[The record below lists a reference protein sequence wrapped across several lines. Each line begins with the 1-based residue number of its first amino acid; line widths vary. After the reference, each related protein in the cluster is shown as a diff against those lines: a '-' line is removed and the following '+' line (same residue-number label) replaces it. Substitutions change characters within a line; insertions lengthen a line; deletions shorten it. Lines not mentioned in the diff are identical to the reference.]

1 LARQDEQGKRPD
13 DRLVKGAGAVDGDA
27 WERVARS
34 QAYWGVLSHER
45 FKSERLDDA
54 ARSEFW
60 ASGEQYVDRI
70 IDYMRQKV
78 LGDFSPSIS
87 LDFGCGVGRL
97 LYPLSKVSQR
107 AIGVDI
113 SPTMLEYA
121 RANLEEQGVANCL
134 LVRSI
139 EDPAVQSQPYDF
151 VHSALVFQHI
161 RPSDGYRILRQL
173 VSRLESSGFGAL
185 HFRCRASFSFGQI
198 PRYVRARSRMLGR
211 VAAVLRRKPQAA
223 AFIEIHEYDVG
234 RILAV
239 LHSEG
244 VHEVAALTSI
254 DQGRNVTFFFRKTP

>member
-1 LARQDEQGKRPD
+1 LARQDEQGKHAD
-13 DRLVKGAGAVDGDA
+13 ERLVEGAGRVDGEA

-45 FKSERLDDA
+45 FRSERLDEA
-54 ARSEFW
+54 AKSEFW

-78 LGDFSPSIS
+78 SGDFSPSVS

-97 LYPLSKVSQR
+97 LYPLSKVSHR

-113 SPTMLEYA
+113 SPTMLEYT
-121 RANLEEQGVANCL
+121 RANLEERGVATYL
-134 LVRSI
+134 LARSI

-173 VSRLESSGFGAL
+173 LSRLESGGFGAL
-185 HFRCRASFSFGQI
+185 HFRCRASFSLGQVA
-198 PRYVRARSRMLGR
+198 RYVRARSRMLGR
-211 VAAVLRRKPQAA
+211 LAAVLRRKPQAA
-223 AFIEIHEYDVG
+223 AFIEVHEYDVG
-234 RILAV
+234 QILVV

-244 VHEVAALTSI
+244 IHEVAALTSI
-254 DQGRNVTFFFRKTP
+254 DQGLNVTFFFRKSP